1 VATPDTERARER
13 SSTLSHQPASL
24 PSAGEYL
31 SPSKPSF
38 SEGFIVEGNVRPVHA
53 GVDSK
58 GMAALSSGHLATDL
72 AQGSLPA
79 LLPFLTT
86 KFDLSYTMVG
96 ALVLAATI
104 SSSIIQPAFGFWSDA
119 RGALWLLPAGVAV
132 AGIGIGFA
140 SIAPSY
146 ALVMLGVLAS
156 GLGVAAYHPEGSKF
170 ASYVSG
176 RRRASG
182 MSLFSVGGNIG
193 FAIGPL
199 LASFFVITLG
209 LGLEG
214 GVFVAVPGL
223 IVATMLVVAIPHLAR
238 FAPDEVAQARRNEVG
253 NDWRGTWMLLAI
265 VGLRSLA
272 HMGLFTFIPLYEIS
286 RGESA
291 IYGTRLLSLFLF
303 AGAIGTLLG
312 GPLADRVGRRRVL
325 LGSFIVSPPLI
336 ATYVLVGGS
345 IGVIALFLAGMAVI
359 GTFSV
364 SLVMSQ
370 EYMPG
375 RVGMAS
381 GLSIGLAIG
390 LGGVAAIGLGA
401 VADAVDL
408 EAAVLTTALGPAV
421 CIILTLLLPAPRVR
435 LQSEPEPAAASL

>member
-1 VATPDTERARER
+1 
-13 SSTLSHQPASL
+13 
-24 PSAGEYL
+24 
-31 SPSKPSF
+31 
-38 SEGFIVEGNVRPVHA
+38 
-53 GVDSK
+53 
-58 GMAALSSGHLATDL
+58 MAALSSGHWATDL

-79 LLPFLTT
+79 LLPFLAVR
-86 KFDLSYTMVG
+86 FDLSYTMVG

-104 SSSIIQPAFGFWSDA
+104 SSSLIQPAFGLWSDA
-119 RGALWLLPAGVAV
+119 RGALWLLPAGVAL
-132 AGIGIGFA
+132 AGLGMAFA
-140 SIAPSY
+140 ALAPSY
-146 ALVMLGVLAS
+146 WLVLVGVLAS
-156 GLGVAAYHPEGSKF
+156 GVGVAAYHPEGSKF

-182 MSLFSVGGNIG
+182 MSLFSVGGNVG

-214 GVFVAVPGL
+214 GALIALPGLAVAV
-223 IVATMLVVAIPHLAR
+223 VLVYSLGHLAT
-238 FAPDEVAQARRNEVG
+238 FAADAEVEVARSGARAQ
-253 NDWRGTWMLLAI
+253 WRGLSLLLAI

-286 RGESA
+286 RGHGA
-291 IYGTRLLSLFLF
+291 GYGTRLLALFLV
-303 AGAIGTLLG
+303 AGALGTLVG
-312 GPLADRVGRRRVL
+312 GPLADRVGRRPVL
-325 LGSFIVSPPLI
+325 LGSFVVSPPLI
-336 ATYVLVGGS
+336 ATYVLVGGTA
-345 IGVIALFLAGMAVI
+345 GVVALFLAGMAVI

-381 GLSIGLAIG
+381 GLSIGFAIG
-390 LGGVAAIGLGA
+390 LGGIAALGLGA

-408 EAAVLTTALGPAV
+408 ETAVLLTAAGPAL
-421 CIILTLLLPAPRVR
+421 CIVLTLMLPSSRVVRRREPAPV
-435 LQSEPEPAAASL
+435 SL

>member
-1 VATPDTERARER
+1 MGEAG
-13 SSTLSHQPASL
+13 SY
-24 PSAGEYL
+24 PSGAEACPRL
-31 SPSKPSF
+31 
-38 SEGFIVEGNVRPVHA
+38 GNVRRVHA

-79 LLPFLTT
+79 LLPFLTIR
-86 KFDLSYTMVG
+86 FDLSYTMVG

-104 SSSIIQPAFGFWSDA
+104 SSSIIQPAFGLWSDA
-119 RGALWLLPAGVAV
+119 RGALWLLPAGVAL
-132 AGIGIGFA
+132 AGIGMAFA

-146 ALVMLGVLAS
+146 ALVLLGVLAS

-176 RRRASG
+176 NRRASG

-193 FAIGPL
+193 FALGPL
-199 LASFFVITLG
+199 VASFFVITLG
-209 LGLEG
+209 LGLDG
-214 GVFVAVPGL
+214 GVFVALPGL
-223 IVATMLVVAIPHLAR
+223 IVAGLLLVALPHLAR
-238 FAPDEVAQARRNEVG
+238 FAPDDVVEARRSAAAGDN
-253 NDWRGTWMLLAI
+253 WRGTWLLLAI

-286 RGESA
+286 RGRSA
-291 IYGTRLLSLFLF
+291 GYGTWVLAIFLF
-303 AGAIGTLLG
+303 AGALGTLFG
-312 GPLADRVGRRRVL
+312 GPLADRFGRRRVL
-325 LGSFIVSPPLI
+325 LGSFVVSPPLI
-336 ATYVLVGGS
+336 LVYVLAGGPVG
-345 IGVIALFLAGMAVI
+345 VVALFFAGMAVI
-359 GTFSV
+359 GTFAV

-370 EYMPG
+370 EYLPS

-390 LGGVAAIGLGA
+390 LGGIAAVALGA

-408 EAAVLTTALGPAV
+408 ETAVLVTALGPAV
-421 CIILTLLLPAPRVR
+421 CIVLTLLLPASRTVRPR
-435 LQSEPEPAAASL
+435 EPAPAPTASL

>member
-1 VATPDTERARER
+1 MSEAGSYPRDAGARP
-13 SSTLSHQPASL
+13 LL
-24 PSAGEYL
+24 
-31 SPSKPSF
+31 
-38 SEGFIVEGNVRPVHA
+38 GNVRRVHA

-79 LLPFLTT
+79 LLPFLTIR
-86 KFDLSYTMVG
+86 FDLSYTMVG

-104 SSSIIQPAFGFWSDA
+104 SSSIIQPAFGLWSDV
-119 RGALWLLPAGVAV
+119 RGALWLLPAGVAL
-132 AGIGIGFA
+132 AGIGIAFA

-146 ALVMLGVLAS
+146 ALVLLGVLAS

-176 RRRASG
+176 NRRASG

-193 FAIGPL
+193 FALGPL
-199 LASFFVITLG
+199 VASFFVITLG
-209 LGLEG
+209 LGLDG
-214 GVFVAVPGL
+214 GVFIALPGL
-223 IVATMLVVAIPHLAR
+223 LVAAMLLVALPHLGR
-238 FAPDEVAQARRNEVG
+238 FAPDEVVLARHSAAGDN
-253 NDWRGTWMLLAI
+253 WRGIWLLLAI

-291 IYGTRLLSLFLF
+291 AYGTRVLALFLF
-303 AGAIGTLLG
+303 AGALGTLLG
-312 GPLADRVGRRRVL
+312 GPLADRFGRRRVL
-325 LGSFIVSPPLI
+325 LGSFVVSPPLI
-336 ATYVLVGGS
+336 LVYVLAGGPA
-345 IGVIALFLAGMAVI
+345 GVVALFFAGMAVI
-359 GTFSV
+359 GTFAV

-370 EYMPG
+370 EYLPS

-390 LGGVAAIGLGA
+390 LGGIAAIALGA

-408 EAAVLTTALGPAV
+408 ETAVLVTALGPAI
-421 CIILTLLLPAPRVR
+421 CILLTLLLPASRTVLPT
-435 LQSEPEPAAASL
+435 EPAPAPTASL

>member
-1 VATPDTERARER
+1 M
-13 SSTLSHQPASL
+13 L
-24 PSAGEYL
+24 
-31 SPSKPSF
+31 
-38 SEGFIVEGNVRPVHA
+38 A
-53 GVDSK
+53 GVDSR

-79 LLPFLTT
+79 LLPFLTIR
-86 KFDLSYTMVG
+86 FDLSYTMVG

-119 RGALWLLPAGVAV
+119 RGALWLLPAGVAL
-132 AGIGIGFA
+132 AGIGIAFA

-146 ALVMLGVLAS
+146 ALVLLGVLAS

-182 MSLFSVGGNIG
+182 MSLFSVGGNLG
-193 FAIGPL
+193 FALGPL
-199 LASFFVITLG
+199 VASFFVITLG
-209 LGLEG
+209 LGLDG
-214 GVFVAVPGL
+214 GVFVALPGL
-223 IVATMLVVAIPHLAR
+223 IVAGMLLLALPHLAR
-238 FAPDEVAQARRNEVG
+238 FEPDEVVQARRSAAG

-272 HMGLFTFIPLYEIS
+272 HMGLFTFVPLYEIS
-286 RGESA
+286 RGLSA
-291 IYGTRLLSLFLF
+291 AYGTRLLALFLF
-303 AGAIGTLLG
+303 AGAIGTLIG

-336 ATYVLVGGS
+336 ATYVLVGGPV
-345 IGVIALFLAGMAVI
+345 GAVALFFAGMAVI

-390 LGGVAAIGLGA
+390 LGGIAALALGA

-408 EAAVLTTALGPAV
+408 EAAVLATALGPAI
-421 CIILTLLLPAPRVR
+421 CIVLTLMLPPSRTVLAT
-435 LQSEPEPAAASL
+435 EPAAAPTASY